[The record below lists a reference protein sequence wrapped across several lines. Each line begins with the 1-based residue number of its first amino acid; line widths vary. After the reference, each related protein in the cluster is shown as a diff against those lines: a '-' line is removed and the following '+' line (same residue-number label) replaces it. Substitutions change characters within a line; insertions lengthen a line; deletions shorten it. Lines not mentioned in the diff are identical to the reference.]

1 MELAKSTEAFE
12 TQWDDGISPIARW
25 DQAAVDSP
33 AVDEVLTRAWEAKA
47 GLQWVRNDNGPLNG
61 FRWFVWDRCG
71 LGRPPSRVEKRASA
85 EESASATS
93 DVAPSDVAPS
103 SPVLRVVTPEVHGT
117 GAIGSS
123 VEPARLGAVKH
134 S

>member
-12 TQWDDGISPIARW
+12 TQWDDGIARW

-33 AVDEVLTRAWEAKA
+33 AVDGVLTRAWEAKA

-71 LGRPPSRVEKRASA
+71 LGRPPSRVEKRANA
-85 EESASATS
+85 DESRGVRSVVTS
-93 DVAPSDVAPS
+93 G
-103 SPVLRVVTPEVHGT
+103 SPILRFVTPEGPISG
-117 GAIGSS
+117 GAGSCDG
-123 VEPARLGAVKH
+123 PARLGVVDH